1 MISIVSRPQ
10 SQGACH
16 GSLAGL
22 AHGLTVSPVE
32 EFLAQLRANDHGTR
46 GRQGHRHR
54 RVYVVGPMGASKH
67 INATN
72 HRQFCV
78 LNFYRLEGE

>member
-22 AHGLTVSPVE
+22 AHGLTVSVVE
-32 EFLAQLRANDHGTR
+32 EFLA
-46 GRQGHRHR
+46 
-54 RVYVVGPMGASKH
+54 
-67 INATN
+67 
-72 HRQFCV
+72 
-78 LNFYRLEGE
+78 